1 MLSRQHDVEEA
12 IDVTIAVMVMW
23 VAGLMTLSGKNVMAV
38 WLSGWGLEDSAN
50 SGLKTKAEGSTPP
63 AYS

>member
-23 VAGLMTLSGKNVMAV
+23 VAGLMTLSGRRIMAV
-38 WLSGWGLEDSAN
+38 WLSGWGH
-50 SGLKTKAEGSTPP
+50 
-63 AYS
+63 